1 MQLSLRSGTSL
12 STLAA
17 LTLVLAAC
25 SSGSAGASD
34 PAAEPAGS
42 VAAPDSPEDAGAG
55 SADPTPEETPA
66 TDTVADTGP
75 PAKAGEGQFVVNGA
89 TYALTI
95 TECRFNGEGPADGSF
110 EVRATDADGHD
121 FDMTQFYLNGDWSQ
135 TDVQLDLG
143 PTMIYVIRSSASEG
157 AVPAQVDAKNITW
170 TESYRELD
178 EAANSQVEI
187 GTGTLNLTCK

>member
-66 TDTVADTGP
+66 TADTGP

-89 TYALTI
+89 TYALTV
-95 TECRFNGEGPADGSF
+95 TECSFNGEGPADGSF

-157 AVPAQVDAKNITW
+157 AAPAQVDAKNITW

-178 EAANSQVEI
+178 EAANSQVDV